1 LLTTKVCASLVSK
14 LSSQYLGQIVQ
25 ILINLSHF
33 TIACHEL
40 ETLLTTA
47 RSSSVNP
54 GPPISLRATT
64 QFSQHQK
71 TAENRIFELVNS
83 KVSDLIETAEYDWLS
98 RQPPVEPSNYI
109 QTLTRYLSNI
119 INSVLLSLPSSLKDL
134 MLFNAISHTASSILS
149 LPLSPSVERITT
161 TSISQ
166 MSMDIS
172 HFRSYVETLPNN
184 SILLESLDEL
194 VQTVALMLTDQPDE
208 FYDISLRNKKYRNV
222 DPLKGPQLLEK
233 VVHVEVR
240 SPTAGGV
247 GGQDRGA
254 NGGNG
259 GGMQS
264 PGLSQQ
270 GSRAPNTF
278 AALQNRFMHSGR

>member
-1 LLTTKVCASLVSK
+1 
-14 LSSQYLGQIVQ
+14 
-25 ILINLSHF
+25 
-33 TIACHEL
+33 
-40 ETLLTTA
+40 
-47 RSSSVNP
+47 
-54 GPPISLRATT
+54 
-64 QFSQHQK
+64 
-71 TAENRIFELVNS
+71 
-83 KVSDLIETAEYDWLS
+83 
-98 RQPPVEPSNYI
+98 
-109 QTLTRYLSNI
+109 
-119 INSVLLSLPSSLKDL
+119 
-134 MLFNAISHTASSILS
+134 
-149 LPLSPSVERITT
+149 
-161 TSISQ
+161 
-166 MSMDIS
+166 MDIS

-194 VQTVALMLTDQPDE
+194 IQTVALMLTDQPDE

-240 SPTAGGV
+240 SPIA
-247 GGQDRGA
+247 D

-264 PGLSQQ
+264 PGVGQQ